1 MFICRICYFAWNYT
15 VFLLFTNITIYF
27 LCLLFQEK
35 YDEYSEKEK
44 AAMDDSSFEQLER
57 DFHEVTNELFT
68 VIVEN
73 ITWLFTCLVWSIPR
87 LIAWCYSR
95 VK

>member
-1 MFICRICYFAWNYT
+1 
-15 VFLLFTNITIYF
+15 
-27 LCLLFQEK
+27 LLFQEK

-73 ITWLFTCLVWSIPR
+73 ITWLFTCLV
-87 LIAWCYSR
+87 
-95 VK
+95 